1 MAIKGKGIVLSGPDP
16 SQISKSRK
24 GVCGNT
30 QFQLAL
36 ISLWDKEI
44 PMYMCGTVQQ
54 TIYTQYTNPWRTPM
68 KPLPHNH
75 IMCNCN
81 VYGPITHKCNAI
93 FMFIR
98 AILSLD

>member
-1 MAIKGKGIVLSGPDP
+1 MSGPDP

-44 PMYMCGTVQQ
+44 LMYMCVL
-54 TIYTQYTNPWRTPM
+54 YTQYTNPWRTPM